1 MCSDPT
7 TNYPIHEW
15 AHALRGSYPILG
27 WHLTFRVVINNFFW
41 DTLHLTLSIRV
52 VFFFRGANT
61 WS

>member
-27 WHLTFRVVINNFFW
+27 WHLIFRMVINKKNEYITPH
-41 DTLHLTLSIRV
+41 TLNKNGVRLPCR
-52 VFFFRGANT
+52 
-61 WS
+61 

>member
-27 WHLTFRVVINNFFW
+27 WHLTFRVVINNFLGNNTPH
-41 DTLHLTLSIRV
+41 TLNKSGVLLP
-52 VFFFRGANT
+52 
-61 WS
+61 WC